1 MPFVCG
7 KAPVTSSH
15 KGKPDMDEM
24 PTRPSGDDWPG
35 GNSGEGGAGRP
46 PVFNM
51 PGGIL
56 LCLAVL
62 TAMYV
67 VQSTLLSQNSA
78 EWLVIEFGFS
88 PLRYVYGFSEQGY
101 EWLWTPL
108 TYSFLHGSLEHLAFN
123 GLWLAAF
130 GTPVLR
136 RIGGWRFA
144 ALWVVSAVGGAFM
157 HAIVNW
163 GQPTLMIGA
172 SGVISALM
180 GAACRFAFGAG
191 RSVRFQP
198 DQPLPRLSVV
208 AALRERTVVAFIAV
222 WLFGNL
228 VIAIGLPLLGALS
241 GAVAWDAHIGGFLVG
256 FLGFAVFDR
265 PQGRD

>member
-1 MPFVCG
+1 
-7 KAPVTSSH
+7 
-15 KGKPDMDEM
+15 MDET
-24 PTRPSGDDWPG
+24 PKRPSGDDWPG
-35 GNSGEGGAGRP
+35 GESADGGAARTP
-46 PVFNM
+46 IFNM
-51 PGGIL
+51 PTGIL
-56 LCLAVL
+56 LCLAGL
-62 TAMYV
+62 AAIYF
-67 VQSTLLSQNSA
+67 VQSTLLSPNSA

-130 GTPVLR
+130 GTPVAR

-144 ALWVVSAVGGAFM
+144 ALWVVSAAGGALM
-157 HAIVNW
+157 HALVNW

-180 GAACRFAFGAG
+180 AAACRFAFGPG
-191 RSVRFQP
+191 RSVRVQP
-198 DQPLPRLSVV
+198 DRPLPRLSIL
-208 AALRERTVVAFIAV
+208 AALRQRTVVVFIAV

-228 VIAIGLPLLGALS
+228 VIAIGLPLVGALS

-256 FLGFAVFDR
+256 FLGFAAFDR
-265 PQGRD
+265 PQRRG